1 MAVSLSLEQ
10 APPFAAPL
18 RFFLT
23 APLFGMAAAL
33 LLVLAGGEIF
43 ASRWTPAALALT
55 HLVTVG
61 FMLQV
66 MIGALFQLL
75 PVAAGATLPRPL
87 PLARFVHAA
96 LAAGALLL
104 AAAFLTHEAL
114 LFALAAAALGAGV
127 LVFVAAAGW
136 ALSRIDTATA
146 SVRDI
151 RRALFALTLTLALGL
166 ALAAGLAGVL
176 ELPLL
181 QLADIHLAWGLAG
194 WGGLLLAGVAYIVVP
209 MFQLTP
215 AYPAWF
221 ERWFSLAALAFL
233 LAWSAFE
240 LAGRH
245 PLAQLFAAATALG
258 AGTLAAITLW
268 LQTQSKRAKLDTTQQ
283 CWRFAMGSTIAGCL
297 LWLLASA
304 LLRLGDA
311 RPQWMI
317 ESAAW
322 SQFIDGSNWTLLF
335 GVIILAGGFMTAING
350 MLYKILPFLVWLHAR
365 NAPRRVKAVP
375 NMRQVLG
382 EPPMLRQA
390 RAHFLAC
397 ALLALAALWPAY
409 FALLAGLALFV
420 AQALLLANLLKA
432 NAVYRVYLQEP
443 LASARSGQPGT
454 GQAV

>member
-104 AAAFLTHEAL
+104 AAAFLTHEAV

>member
-33 LLVLAGGEIF
+33 LLVLAGSEIF

-104 AAAFLTHEAL
+104 AAAFLSHEAV

-166 ALAAGLAGVL
+166 ALAGGLAGVL

-181 QLADIHLAWGLAG
+181 QLVDIHLAWGLAG

-322 SQFIDGSNWTLLF
+322 SQFLDGSNWTLLF
-335 GVIILAGGFMTAING
+335 GVLILAGGFMTAING

-397 ALLALAALWPAY
+397 TLLALAALWPAH

-432 NAVYRVYLQEP
+432 NAVYRVYMQEP

>member
-104 AAAFLTHEAL
+104 AAAFLTHEAV

-322 SQFIDGSNWTLLF
+322 SQFLDGSNWTLLF
-335 GVIILAGGFMTAING
+335 GVLILAGGFMTAING

-443 LASARSGQPGT
+443 LASARSGQPGS